1 MLTFEHPYYLNP
13 LQKSNVYELIA
24 AKVNT
29 DLTDLKPPRLP
40 YNNWKIVIVKI

>member
-29 DLTDLKPPRLP
+29 DLPQNLP
-40 YNNWKIVIVKI
+40 DCLIIIGK